1 MSELI
6 TQAEV
11 VALAFTD
18 GEYISPEVIAKAD
31 IDAAVSKW
39 IKPVVGQAMLL
50 AVEDGKYAEFA
61 EKHLKPTI
69 AAFVRCLVQPRLNV
83 VTGQAGLAVPVGSYH
98 KAADEE
104 ARRGLLRSLM
114 GRATALQID
123 MSEYLEA
130 NVEKFPEYDPR
141 ENVLNR
147 CRCYGGFVQIC

>member
-18 GEYISPEVIAKAD
+18 GEYLSPNVIAKAD
-31 IDAAVSKW
+31 ISAAVNRW
-39 IKPVVGQAMLL
+39 IKPVVGQALL
-50 AVEDGKYAEFA
+50 WAVKDGEYAEFA

-83 VTGQAGLAVPVGSYH
+83 VTGQAGLATPVGSYH

-104 ARRGLLRSLM
+104 ARRALLRSLV
-114 GRATALQID
+114 GRATALRAE
-123 MSEYLEA
+123 MSDYLEA
-130 NVEKFPEYDPR
+130 NADKIGEYDPKQ
-141 ENVLNR
+141 NVLNR